1 MPDKN
6 RIERFVDERL
16 SVIDAVADDIN
27 ADVDHAS
34 YGLAALKAL
43 IDTVDGVTDGIQSD
57 LGNPTDGLG
66 ALKALIDTVDT
77 VVDSILEDTGATIPG
92 ILGTPVISIAADIA
106 DLITREKGFNDIHDD
121 VAAIQTS
128 LDRTP
133 VVTGTADSGSEGTL
147 VDDALT
153 QVDDFWNGSI
163 LLMRTGNN
171 AGLARTI
178 VDFEGASD
186 TLYVEPGFPYAIAAG
201 DEYTIVGAPSHAEI
215 LIGANNADNA
225 ADTSNV
231 VANEDGSILER
242 LEDLLTKIDGNAS
255 ASNYTAARAAL
266 LDNLSQLD
274 SGGIPADIDELKGG
288 TSTGT
293 HNVEVVHGTEEQV
306 FATISPAKNGK
317 MAVVFDLDTLEGAS
331 EGGTITVRLKQKVDG
346 ANFRTI
352 DRATYIVGADEMHP
366 IVEEVAFKGADTA
379 QISIQCSSA
388 VTTQR
393 AIPYRVIE
401 YS

>member
-27 ADVDHAS
+27 ADIDHAS

-43 IDTVDGVTDGIQSD
+43 IDTVDGVADGIQSD
-57 LGNPTDGLG
+57 LDNPTNGLG

-121 VAAIQTS
+121 IAALQAS

-147 VDDALT
+147 IDDALT
-153 QVDDFWNGSI
+153 QADDFWNGAI
-163 LLMRTGNN
+163 VLMRTGNN

-178 VDFEGASD
+178 VDFNAASD
-186 TLYVEPGFPYAIAAG
+186 TLSFEPDFPYAIAAG
-201 DEYTIVGAPSHAEI
+201 DEYTIVGAPAHADI
-215 LIGANNADNA
+215 LLGNNNADNQ
-225 ADTSNV
+225 ADTSAVTEND
-231 VANEDGSILER
+231 DGSILER
-242 LEDLLTKIDGNAS
+242 LEGILQKIDGNPS

-266 LDNLSQLD
+266 LDNLAELGSANM
-274 SGGIPADIDELKGG
+274 PADLDELKGD

-293 HNVEVVHGTEEQV
+293 HNVEVAHGTGEELV
-306 FATISPAKNGK
+306 ATLSPSKNGK
-317 MAVVFDLDTLEGAS
+317 LAVIFDVDTLETAG
-331 EGGTITVRLKQKVDG
+331 EGGTVTLRYKLKVDG
-346 ANFRTI
+346 SNFRTI
-352 DRATYIVGADEMHP
+352 DTATYIVGTDEMHP
-366 IVEEVAFKGADTA
+366 LTEEVAFKGTDMA
-379 QISIQCSSA
+379 QVTIQCSSA
-388 VTTQR
+388 VTAQR
-393 AIPYRVIE
+393 AVPYRVVE